1 MFSIFYNLT
10 GKRRTLTSNQN
21 LGRVLAFVAGFINA
35 GGFFI
40 IQQYTSHMTGILS
53 LAADDVAIGKF
64 SAGFM
69 MIGFI
74 VCFLLGASATT
85 VLVIKAREKKL
96 HAQYAITL
104 LAESLLIMVI
114 ALLHH
119 LFIHSAL
126 IVPVVIGL
134 LCFLM
139 GLQNALI
146 TKASTSIIRT
156 THVTGM
162 TTDLGIEL
170 GKMLLSHNRN
180 TIEFNRQ
187 KAVLHFSIILI
198 FFGGGVIG
206 ALSLIKLG
214 SLGLLPISLLLL
226 AISLPPLIKDY
237 RFMRRIS
244 HRACCGGRGF
254 S

>member
-1 MFSIFYNLT
+1 MLIKMFSIFYKLT
-10 GKRRTLTSNQN
+10 GKRRTLASNQN

-53 LAADDVAIGKF
+53 LAADDLAIGKF
-64 SAGFM
+64 STGFM

-96 HAQYAITL
+96 HSQYAITL
-104 LAESLLIMVI
+104 LAESLLIIII
-114 ALLHH
+114 ALLHQI
-119 LFIHSAL
+119 FINKTL
-126 IVPVVIGL
+126 IIPVVIAL

-146 TKASTSIIRT
+146 TKASTAVIRT

-162 TTDLGIEL
+162 TTDLGIEI
-170 GKMLLSHNRN
+170 GKMLLSRN
-180 TIEFNRQ
+180 KKAVEFNRD
-187 KAVLHFSIILI
+187 KALLHVSIILI
-198 FFGGGVIG
+198 FFVGGVIG

-214 SLGLLPISLLLL
+214 SLGLLPISLLLVT
-226 AISLPPLIKDY
+226 ISLPPVIKDY

-244 HRACCGGRGF
+244 QRA
-254 S
+254 